1 MYLSVKEEDVNAE
14 MEEESAEEEEDVNAK
29 MEEESAEEE
38 EDVNAKMKRSAP
50 RRKMKEKDEG
60 EGRRRGGG

>member
-1 MYLSVKEEDVNAE
+1 

-29 MEEESAEEE
+29 MEEESAEGE